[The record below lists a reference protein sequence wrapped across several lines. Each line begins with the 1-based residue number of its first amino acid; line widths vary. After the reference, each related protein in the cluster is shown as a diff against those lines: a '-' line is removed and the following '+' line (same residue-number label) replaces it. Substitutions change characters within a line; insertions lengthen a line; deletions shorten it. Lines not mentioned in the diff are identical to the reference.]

1 LREVG
6 VQNLSKEKLCYY
18 YFSYP
23 DKVLFLDI
31 ETEGLSKERNDIT
44 VIGIYHQ
51 GAYRP
56 FIKGLNLHR
65 AFEFLSGI
73 PIWVTFNG
81 ENFDIPFIK
90 AKFPELSTPHL
101 HIDLFQL
108 TGAIGLK
115 GGLKK
120 IEKAL
125 GIIRKTEGL
134 NGYDAVKLWRRWE
147 EFGDKSALR
156 TLILYNREDVVNLK
170 RIMEHVGR
178 LILEEA
184 KNSFLSRMK
193 QESVEGL

>member
-6 VQNLSKEKLCYY
+6 VENLSKEKLCYY

-31 ETEGLSKERNDIT
+31 ET
-44 VIGIYHQ
+44 Q

-90 AKFPELSTPHL
+90 AKFPELSTPHV

-108 TGAIGLK
+108 TRAIGLK
-115 GGLKK
+115 GGLKR

-125 GIIRKTEGL
+125 GIARKTEGM

-156 TLILYNREDVVNLK
+156 TLIFYNREDVVNLK

-184 KNSFLSRMK
+184 KNSFLPRMK

>member
-1 LREVG
+1 

-65 AFEFLSGI
+65 AFEVLSGI

-115 GGLKK
+115 GGLKR

-125 GIIRKTEGL
+125 GITRKTEGM

-147 EFGDKSALR
+147 DFGDKSALR

-184 KNSFLSRMK
+184 KNSFLFKIEAR
-193 QESVEGL
+193 EHGGAIR